1 MKPLRLL
8 LLVLLLLCGCV
19 GKTAIRATV
28 DCYIYGSAVDG
39 AGRPV
44 AGVGVRRLARASTTN
59 ASGFWG
65 LTLNVTPGGSY
76 EFEVTP
82 IPTGL
87 EGPAGVVARLV
98 NGKLV
103 IQVSRGVGDRLGPF
117 KLVFAGTPTPTSML
131 QPTFT
136 SQPTPTP
143 LASPALTPV
152 PLPTSPTTGLWD
164 VPNSIA
170 DEVAAEARLRYWEQ
184 LETYQVAESHRTFRW
199 GRALELGVQVTN
211 EHECYACGRAVRYMV
226 FAEGIVVEDV
236 QTGAIGIISPHGRWR
251 CWDGGE
257 PR

>member
-1 MKPLRLL
+1 MKLMRLL
-8 LLVLLLLCGCV
+8 LLVLVLCGCSD
-19 GKTAIRATV
+19 KAAIRATV

-39 AGRPV
+39 VGRPV

-103 IQVSRGVGDRLGPF
+103 IQVPQGAGDKLGPF
-117 KLVFAGTPTPTSML
+117 KLIFAGTSTPTYT
-131 QPTFT
+131 P
-136 SQPTPTP
+136 QPTPTLWQTP
-143 LASPALTPV
+143 TLPMPSTLAPA

-164 VPNSIA
+164 VPDSIA
-170 DEVAAEARLRYWEQ
+170 DEIAAEARLCYWEQ
-184 LETYQVAESHRTFRW
+184 LETYQVAESRRTFRW

-226 FAEGIVVEDV
+226 FAEGIVVEDMT
-236 QTGAIGIISPHGRWR
+236 TGAIGIISPHGRWR